1 MKFARMISLT
11 LGAIVALTSCTQSEP
26 IASPK
31 QTIKIGGSSEAYP
44 MMKIFAE
51 AYAAE
56 KENIQFRFLQPSQ
69 TSGGVQGV
77 KDGVINIGLTSR
89 KLTESETD
97 SQIQYRAIARSPLL
111 LATHRS
117 VAAVKNLTT
126 EQIQGIYSGTI
137 NNWQEVGGPDAEIVL
152 LDLPE
157 DKAEKRL
164 LRQHYLGNIRI
175 TDRAVFF
182 FEEYQVIEALLRIPY
197 SIGLVAKGEELSAE
211 YMNILSIDG
220 FPASVENIVQGKY
233 KLLYTIGIVFPQQPD
248 PATQD
253 FINYIFRELNPEKLA
268 LHGYVLIQ

>member
-1 MKFARMISLT
+1 M
-11 LGAIVALTSCTQSEP
+11 
-26 IASPK
+26 
-31 QTIKIGGSSEAYP
+31 
-44 MMKIFAE
+44 
-51 AYAAE
+51 
-56 KENIQFRFLQPSQ
+56 
-69 TSGGVQGV
+69 
-77 KDGVINIGLTSR
+77 INIGLTSR
-89 KLTESETD
+89 ELTESEKD
-97 SQIQYRAIARSPLL
+97 SQIQYRAIARSPML

-126 EQIQGIYSGTI
+126 EQIQGIYSGAI
-137 NNWQEVGGPDAEIVL
+137 SNWQEVGGPDAEIIF

-164 LRQHYLGNIRI
+164 LRQHYLGHLKVKE
-175 TDRAVFF
+175 RAIFF

-197 SIGLVAKGEELSAE
+197 SIGLVAKGEDLSAE
-211 YMNILSIDG
+211 YINILSIDG